1 VEAVLLLRT
10 GARGGTEKENRMSQV
25 DDSKSTSGGDHE
37 AFDWR
42 AEYAYA
48 LGLQAFIYGFPY
60 IYMAQVRHG
69 WVTQPRNPE
78 FIPYSAVNHFWN
90 ASNVLT
96 AEYQDGGSPNNDTMY
111 SIAWVDVSDE
121 PVILSHPDIPDDR
134 YFTFEHSAV
143 HSDNFAYVGRRVTGN
158 KAGNYAI
165 IGPGWE
171 GQLPDGVTAL
181 PQSPTPWVLV
191 LGRTLVDGPDD
202 APNVQKLQEEYRLTS
217 LSLWGT
223 ESEVPEH
230 RDVLVPFDQEKDP
243 LAPWKTLN
251 AMLAENPPPAKHEQ
265 LMKQFATIGVGPGLD
280 VEEQDEVTKENLMRA
295 AAVGKQL
302 LNANFTSGWSTIT
315 LNGWRYPSPHEGRAG
330 DDFLLRA
337 VWQSLA
343 GIVANDPEEAV
354 YLLALADGDG
364 EPLTGA
370 NGYEVRFAPGQEPP
384 VDAFWSLTMYSTN
397 YNLVPN
403 PIDRYSL
410 GDRTKG
416 LKRDSDGGLTF
427 YVQHESPGEDEESN
441 WLPAPDGP
449 FFVIL
454 RMYQPHQEVIDAK
467 WAAPPAQK
475 VG

>member
-1 VEAVLLLRT
+1 MT
-10 GARGGTEKENRMSQV
+10 SV
-25 DDSKSTSGGDHE
+25 DKNKSTSGGDQE

-60 IYMAQVRHG
+60 IYMAQLRHN
-69 WVTQPRNPE
+69 WTTQPRNPE
-78 FIPYSAVNHFWN
+78 LIPYMAVDHFWH
-90 ASNVLT
+90 ASNVLDAT
-96 AEYQDGGSPNNDTMY
+96 YQDGGSPNNDTMY
-111 SIAWVDVSDE
+111 SVAWVDVTDE

-134 YFTFEHSAV
+134 YFTFEISAV
-143 HSDNFAYVGRRVTGN
+143 HSDNFAYVGRRTTGN

-181 PQSPTPWVLV
+181 PQAPTPWVMI
-191 LGRTLVDGPDD
+191 LGRTLVDGSDD
-202 APNVQKLQEEYRLTS
+202 VPNVQKLQEEYRLTP
-217 LSLWGT
+217 LSLFGT
-223 ESEVPEH
+223 ESEVPER
-230 RDVLVPFDQEKDP
+230 RDVMVPFDQEKDP

-265 LMKQFATIGVGPGLD
+265 LMKQFATIGIGPGLD
-280 VEEQDEVTKENLMRA
+280 VEEQDEVTKENLVRA
-295 AAVGKQL
+295 AAVGRQL
-302 LNANFTSGWSTIT
+302 LNENLQSGWSATYV
-315 LNGWRYPSPHEGRAG
+315 NGWRFLNRRVGRAG

-337 VWQSLA
+337 AWQSLL
-343 GIVANDPEEAV
+343 GIVDNDPEEAV
-354 YLLALADGDG
+354 YVGGYTDGDG

-370 NGYEVRFAPGQEPP
+370 NSYEMRFAPGQEPP
-384 VDAFWSLTMYSTN
+384 VDAFWSLTMYSN

-410 GDRTKG
+410 GDRSKD
-416 LKRDSDGGLTF
+416 LKRDSDGGLTI
-427 YVQHESPGEDEESN
+427 YIQHDSPGEEKESN
-441 WLPAPDGP
+441 WLPAPEGT
-449 FFVIL
+449 FNLFM

-467 WAAPPAQK
+467 WVAPSVEK